1 MKWKQRIIRLE
12 EFIIGILAL
21 TGGIVCMI
29 IPLLIYIPEIKKAN
43 FAKEKWSVVID
54 FIIDPFTGLTALF
67 YLGFLLTLY
76 GLFII

>member
-1 MKWKQRIIRLE
+1 
-12 EFIIGILAL
+12 
-21 TGGIVCMI
+21 MI
-29 IPLLIYIPEIKKAN
+29 IPLLMYIPEIKKAN
-43 FAKEKWSVVID
+43 SPKEKWSVIID